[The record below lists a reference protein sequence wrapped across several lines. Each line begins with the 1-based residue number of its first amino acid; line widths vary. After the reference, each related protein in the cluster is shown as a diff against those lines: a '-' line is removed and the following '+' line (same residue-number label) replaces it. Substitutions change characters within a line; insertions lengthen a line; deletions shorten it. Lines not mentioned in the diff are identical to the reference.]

1 MEARAIAVIVRSVRS
16 LWLGSLAT
24 LKPQTTWA
32 PWPRNT
38 SAVQEALKL
47 VGNRTTTADREAAGP
62 RRYSF
67 EYTNG
72 TQTIE
77 DTRSLEFS
85 TDHAARREALRTAR
99 AMAHNV
105 SWKSSARGTGWT
117 VLVINPMGQQICE
130 VPVRFSRRWF

>member
-1 MEARAIAVIVRSVRS
+1 MEARAMTVIARSVRS

-24 LKPQTTWA
+24 LKPQTTWP

-62 RRYSF
+62 RYSLK
-67 EYTNG
+67 YTNG

-85 TDHAARREALRTAR
+85 TDRAARREALRTAR

-117 VLVINPMGQQICE
+117 VLVINPKGQQICE
-130 VPVRFSRRWF
+130 VPVPF

>member
-38 SAVQEALKL
+38 SAQVALKL
-47 VGNRTTTADREAAGP
+47 VGNRTTTADREVAGP
-62 RRYSF
+62 RRYSLK
-67 EYTNG
+67 YTNG
-72 TQTIE
+72 IQTIE

-85 TDHAARREALRTAR
+85 SDRAARREALGTAR
-99 AMAHNV
+99 AMAHDV